1 MSRIRAAASQVLKN
15 MNPDV
20 EPCDDFY
27 KFACGSFL
35 DTTNIPDDKT
45 NVNAF
50 SITEDNLSEQLRT
63 SIEEESPPNEPK
75 PFKLVKNFY
84 KACMNKSK

>member
-1 MSRIRAAASQVLKN
+1 MSRTRAAASQVLKY

-27 KFACGSFL
+27 KFACGGFL
-35 DTTNIPDDKT
+35 DNTIIPDDNT

-50 SITEDNLSEQLRT
+50 SVTQDNLFEQLRT
-63 SIEEESPPNEPK
+63 SIEEESPPDEPK

-84 KACMNKSK
+84 KACMNKCK